1 MVGLGVL
8 ELVAVHG
15 AGAAVR
21 RNPRK
26 TVGTRVDVRRYPMSK
41 GKGEA
46 PERW

>member
-21 RNPRK
+21 RNPTSK
-26 TVGTRVDVRRYPMSK
+26 VRETPVRQWAL
-41 GKGEA
+41 E
-46 PERW
+46 WL